1 MSEAET
7 TDAENHENANRT
19 RSRSYLDDSMPIRLL
34 PLSVRHQLCSHLDA
48 LDVWQ
53 VMAKTAKLYP
63 YQVEQINSQKQG
75 GRSASNEFLNIW
87 GGQYNH
93 TVQTLFALFKKLKL
107 HNAMRVIKDYVNED
121 LHKYIPRSVPTIS
134 ELRAPPD
141 SSVRLNNGPPYPS
154 SSGVSNSNNNQSTT
168 SQQDPSLESLGNIHI
183 STVQKAAESLM
194 MIDYKELES
203 GTNRWSPENRLGQ
216 GGFGEVFRGQWK
228 QLDVAI
234 KVMNYRSLVDKSQVE
249 LQQSYNELKYLNSIR
264 HDNVVALYG
273 YSINGEK
280 PCLVYQLMNGGSL
293 ENRLRAHKSDPSLSP
308 LTWRQRFN
316 ICDGTARGI
325 FFLHTVRGTPLIH
338 GDIKPANILLDQCLQ
353 PKIGDFGLAR
363 EGPKSIN
370 AVMEVKK
377 VFGTRIYLPPE
388 FRNSKQLSTGV
399 DVYSFGI
406 VLLEVFTGR
415 QVTDRVPK
423 NDLQQDLL
431 LYVKQHWR
439 HNRTELLD
447 KQVPMPFGADLDM
460 CLCAIETGLHC
471 TALDPQDRPSM
482 SMVLDR
488 FEPHRIKPKPI

>member
-1 MSEAET
+1 MSGAET
-7 TDAENHENANRT
+7 RDAVNHENVNRT
-19 RSRSYLDDSMPIRLL
+19 RSRSYLDDSIPIRLL
-34 PLSVRHQLCSHLDA
+34 PLSVRHQLCAHLDA

-53 VMAKTAKLYP
+53 VMATAAKLYP
-63 YQVEQINSQKQG
+63 SQVDQIHSEKQR

-93 TVQTLFALFKKLKL
+93 TVLTLFALFKKLKL
-107 HNAMRVIKDYVNED
+107 HNAMRVIKDYVSED
-121 LHKYIPRSVPTIS
+121 LHKYIPQSVPTIS

-141 SSVRLNNGPPYPS
+141 SSVRINNGPPYPS

-168 SQQDPSLESLGNIHI
+168 SPEDPSLESLGNIHI

-194 MIDYKELES
+194 EIDYNELET
-203 GTNRWSPENRLGQ
+203 GTNKWCPENRLGQ
-216 GGFGEVFRGQWK
+216 GGFGEVYRGQWK
-228 QLDVAI
+228 QMDVAI
-234 KVMNYRSLVDKSQVE
+234 KVMNYRSHVDKTQVE

-280 PCLVYQLMNGGSL
+280 PCLVYQLMSGGSL
-293 ENRLRAHKSDPSLSP
+293 ENRLRAHKSDASLPP

-325 FFLHTVRGTPLIH
+325 YFMHTVRGTPLIH

-370 AVMEVKK
+370 AVMQVKK

-388 FRNSKQLSTGV
+388 FRHSKNLSTGV

-415 QVTDRVPK
+415 QVTDRLPE

-431 LYVKQHWR
+431 HYVKQHWR
-439 HNRTELLD
+439 HNRTEVLD
-447 KQVPMPFGADLDM
+447 KHVPMPFGADLDM
-460 CLCAIETGLHC
+460 CVCAIETGLDC
-471 TALDPQDRPSM
+471 TAIEPQNRPLM
-482 SMVLDR
+482 STVLNR
-488 FEPHRIKPKPI
+488 FAPHRIKPQPI